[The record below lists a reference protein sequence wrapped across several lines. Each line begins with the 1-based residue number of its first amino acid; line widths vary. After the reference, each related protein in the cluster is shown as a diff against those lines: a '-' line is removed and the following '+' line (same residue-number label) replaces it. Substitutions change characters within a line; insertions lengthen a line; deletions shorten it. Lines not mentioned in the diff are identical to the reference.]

1 MGPHSAHRHMKQL
14 HHTAE
19 EILQEIPAFT
29 PKSEKVVPL
38 IIKAIDRGDDS
49 MSITDFALAVTKIVK
64 DEYGSHLYDDFK
76 KIVKIKLKIG

>member
-1 MGPHSAHRHMKQL
+1 MKLL
-14 HHTAE
+14 HDSEE
-19 EILQEIPAFT
+19 EILQEVPAFT

-38 IIKAIDRGDDS
+38 IIKAIDRVDDS

-76 KIVKIKLKIG
+76 KIVKIKLKKG

>member
-1 MGPHSAHRHMKQL
+1 MKKL
-14 HHTAE
+14 HQTAE

-38 IIKAIDRGDDS
+38 IIKAIDRVDDS

-76 KIVKIKLKIG
+76 KIVKIKLKKG

>member
-1 MGPHSAHRHMKQL
+1 MKSINQ
-14 HHTAE
+14 TAE

-38 IIKAIDRGDDS
+38 ILKAIDRVDDS

-76 KIVKIKLKIG
+76 KIVKIKLKKG

>member
-1 MGPHSAHRHMKQL
+1 MGPHSAHRHMKSINQ
-14 HHTAE
+14 TAE

-38 IIKAIDRGDDS
+38 IIKAIDRVDDS

-76 KIVKIKLKIG
+76 KIVKIKLKKG

>member
-1 MGPHSAHRHMKQL
+1 MKKL
-14 HHTAE
+14 HQTAE

-38 IIKAIDRGDDS
+38 IIKAIDRVDDS
-49 MSITDFALAVTKIVK
+49 MSITDFALAVTKTVK

-76 KIVKIKLKIG
+76 KIVKIKLKKG

>member
-1 MGPHSAHRHMKQL
+1 MGPHSAHKHMKSINQ
-14 HHTAE
+14 TAE

-38 IIKAIDRGDDS
+38 ILKAIDRVDDS

-76 KIVKIKLKIG
+76 KIVKIKLKKG

>member
-1 MGPHSAHRHMKQL
+1 MPKL
-14 HHTAE
+14 HQTAE

-38 IIKAIDRGDDS
+38 IIKAIDRVDDS

-76 KIVKIKLKIG
+76 KIVKIKLKKG